1 MERRTARII
10 AKLLILRKLISEPA
24 FNQLRTKK
32 QMGYIVSLGS
42 GDYGRGLNSI
52 GGIELK
58 ILSKR
63 FSPFEMEKEVE
74 TFFIDQYNHFFQN
87 ASTAIAEG
95 DFQLLKESIVT
106 TLKDP
111 MNSLVEEGSQFY
123 TQILNEIP
131 FDWRERTIH
140 QLQQPTNGAGS
151 GIGIQDIQQF
161 YEKYIYSPVKDSAH
175 GSEGDNEKKSFAV
188 MIFNEANSQQI
199 TDRKEQC
206 QGTTTKTQFLN
217 RNPVMYSTLDELKEF
232 RSSLSFH
239 DKYIKN

>member
-1 MERRTARII
+1 MERRSAIII

-74 TFFIDQYNHFFQN
+74 IFFIDQYNHFFQN
-87 ASTAIAEG
+87 ASTAIAEK

-111 MNSLVEEGSQFY
+111 MNSLVEEGSHFY
-123 TQILNEIP
+123 TQILNEVP
-131 FDWRERTIH
+131 FDVKERIIQ
-140 QLQQPTNGAGS
+140 QLQQPSDGTGN

-161 YEKYIYSPVKDSAH
+161 YEKYIYSPVH

-188 MIFNEANSQQI
+188 MIFNEANRQQI
-199 TDRKEQC
+199 TDRREESEA
-206 QGTTTKTQFLN
+206 TTTKTQFLN
-217 RNPVMYSTLDELKEF
+217 RNPVIYSTLDELKEF
-232 RSSLSFH
+232 RSSLSFY
-239 DKYIKN
+239 DRYIKS